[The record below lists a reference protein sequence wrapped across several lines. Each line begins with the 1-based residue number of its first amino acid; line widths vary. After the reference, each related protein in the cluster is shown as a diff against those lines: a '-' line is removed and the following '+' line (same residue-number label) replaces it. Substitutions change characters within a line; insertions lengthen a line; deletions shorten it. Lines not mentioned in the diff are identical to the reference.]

1 VKAVADGLLR
11 LDGVADVKVDLQ
23 ANRCTIAPAPDRVVD
38 LAGVP
43 IAVDQAG
50 FLPER
55 MWLEAR
61 GRTTQRDGA
70 TWFVLDG
77 TELAWKWEGP
87 AHDGLALARVERR
100 PEVVLVPDTLP
111 FPR

>member
-11 LDGVADVKVDLQ
+11 LDGVADVQVDLQ
-23 ANRCTIAPAPDRVVD
+23 ANRCTITPASDRVPD

-43 IAVDQAG
+43 VAVDQAG
-50 FLPER
+50 FLPEH

-61 GRTTQRDGA
+61 GKTVARDGCL
-70 TWFVLDG
+70 WFELAG
-77 TELAWKWEGP
+77 AELAWRWEGP
-87 AHDGLALARVERR
+87 AADGLVLARVERR
-100 PEVVLVPDTLP
+100 PEVVLVPDVLP

>member
-1 VKAVADGLLR
+1 MADGLLR

-23 ANRCTIAPAPDRVVD
+23 ANRCTITPASDRVPD

-43 IAVDQAG
+43 VAVDQAG
-50 FLPER
+50 FLPAR

-61 GRTTQRDGA
+61 GKTVVRDGA
-70 TWFVLDG
+70 TWFTLAG
-77 TELAWKWEGP
+77 AELAWRWEGP
-87 AHDGLALARVERR
+87 AADGLVLARVERR
-100 PEVVLVPDTLP
+100 PEVVLVPDALP

>member
-1 VKAVADGLLR
+1 VADGLLR
-11 LDGVADVKVDLQ
+11 LDGVADVQVDLQ
-23 ANRCTIAPAPDRVVD
+23 ANRCTITPASDRVPD

-55 MWLEAR
+55 MWIEVRGKTIAR
-61 GRTTQRDGA
+61 AGA
-70 TWFVLDG
+70 TWLALAG
-77 TELAWKWEGP
+77 TELAWRWEGP
-87 AHDGLALARVERR
+87 AADGLELARVERR
-100 PEVVLVPDTLP
+100 PEVVLVPDVLP

>member
-1 VKAVADGLLR
+1 MADGLLR

-23 ANRCTIAPAPDRVVD
+23 ANRCTITPASDRVPD

-61 GRTTQRDGA
+61 GRTVARDGA
-70 TWFVLDG
+70 LWFTLAG
-77 TELAWKWEGP
+77 TELAWRWDGP
-87 AHDGLALARVERR
+87 AVDGLVLARVERR
-100 PEVVLVPDTLP
+100 PEVVLAPDVLP
-111 FPR
+111 FAR